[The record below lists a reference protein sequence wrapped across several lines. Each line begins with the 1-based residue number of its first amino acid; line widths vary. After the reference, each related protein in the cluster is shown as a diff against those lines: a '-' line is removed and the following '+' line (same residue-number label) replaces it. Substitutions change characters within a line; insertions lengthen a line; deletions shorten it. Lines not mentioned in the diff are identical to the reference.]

1 MSRYELSGR
10 PAPDSGDG
18 AAPVDL
24 LTNLD
29 ELDAAPR
36 LASSTPILAP
46 SDPAPESEPSEL
58 DTIPDAPAAPIRYRI
73 PLPPKRAQTTAGSL
87 GASWVEQPKTEAV
100 PPPATE
106 PVSQMLTDG
115 VTPRAPRMYPLD
127 TPPKRAAERGDL
139 FGGDDLGLGAGMP
152 PEVAA
157 LRWNWGAFVL
167 PPLWCASNG
176 VPSLGV
182 AYALAGVFFLLS
194 PFLFGPAFGAPV
206 FFGSALTMLGIGMY
220 LGASGNEIAWR
231 NRKTGGDTQRFLQI
245 QQGWMLSAVTIAL
258 PIYAFLFAAF
268 GFQVI
273 RASRENQ
280 ETAAR
285 SRAIQDAAPSM
296 AQPAAL
302 PSPPTTPSIIE
313 APAVGDFNRDHY
325 AHPENRPAGP
335 PAPTEGLSGAPNAP
349 AGGTPQAE
357 PGALPAPGPGIPN
370 TPDAQQPISLP
381 SGQYEQP
388 ASSPDQNAAPP
399 APSPEPAP
407 YPSAP
412 EQNAAPPPEQAQ
424 PTAPGMPPGQQ

>member
-10 PAPDSGDG
+10 PAPDPGDG

-29 ELDAAPR
+29 ELDPAPR
-36 LASSTPILAP
+36 LAPSSPMLAP
-46 SDPAPESEPSEL
+46 SDPTPAFEPSEL

-73 PLPPKRAQTTAGSL
+73 PLPPKRAPTTTGSL
-87 GASWVEQPKTEAV
+87 GASWVEQPKTEAA
-100 PPPATE
+100 PPPAAAE
-106 PVSQMLTDG
+106 PVSQPLTDG

-127 TPPKRAAERGDL
+127 SPSGSKYGD
-139 FGGDDLGLGAGMP
+139 FSGGNASGLGAGMP

-157 LRWNWGAFVL
+157 RRWNWGAFFL
-167 PPLWCASNG
+167 PPFWGPANG
-176 VPSLGV
+176 ALGLGV
-182 AYALAGVFFLLS
+182 AYSAAGAFFLLS
-194 PFLFGPAFGAPV
+194 PLLFGPVYGAPV
-206 FFGSALTMLGIGMY
+206 FFGSALAMLGIGMY
-220 LGASGNEIAWR
+220 LGASGYEIAWR
-231 NRKTGGDTQRFLQI
+231 NRKQDDTQRFQQT

-296 AQPAAL
+296 ATPTAP

-313 APAVGDFNRDHY
+313 TPAVGDFNRDHY
-325 AHPENRPAGP
+325 AHPENRPS
-335 PAPTEGLSGAPNAP
+335 APSAPNEGLSGAPNAP
-349 AGGTPQAE
+349 AAGTPQAE

-370 TPDAQQPISLP
+370 TPDTQQPISLP

-407 YPSAP
+407 YPSTP
-412 EQNAAPPPEQAQ
+412 EQNAAPPQEQVQ
-424 PTAPGMPPGQQ
+424 PADPGLPPGQP